1 MFLGPGCHPG
11 RGCVNVANIPGS
23 AEQFVDLTKTAE
35 DAREEK
41 QEDHW
46 LAVGDLKLT
55 IQDQRDLGSQS
66 HLAK

>member
-1 MFLGPGCHPG
+1 MQDDNL
-11 RGCVNVANIPGS
+11 
-23 AEQFVDLTKTAE
+23 QFVDLTKTAE